1 MPSPAQ
7 PAETPTS
14 RLPRSRKQA
23 PSPAYTTPFGLLA
36 DMRQDQL
43 QFYRRAAHIGD
54 IVRFQ
59 FGPVIAHAVFH
70 PDYVKHVLQD
80 NNQNYRRSI
89 FMDRLKPVFGEGL
102 FTSNGAHWRRQRR
115 LTQPAFHRQRIAGFA
130 SLMTEATQT
139 MLERWEVAATQGQS
153 IQLLFEL
160 NHLTHD
166 ITGKALFGT
175 DISHTAAAAE
185 QAISTLLEHFNDCY
199 ENALTVSET
208 LPTLHNYRF
217 WQAIRSLEKMAY
229 RIIAARRRSGH
240 DSGDLLSML
249 LFARDEET
257 GAGMTDKQLRDEV
270 ITFLGGGTETTAV
283 SLTWAWYLLSEHP
296 AIEHTLRTEL
306 SEVLGGRIPTMNDI
320 PHLTYTRMVIEEALR
335 LYPPAWLTSRNAV
348 SSDEIDGYHI
358 PARSLLLVSPYVTHR
373 HPAFWENPE
382 RFEPERFTPERV
394 ADRRRYAY
402 FPFGGGP
409 RRCIG
414 DEFAMLEAQLI
425 LATVAQQ
432 YRLHREQPVTPRPML
447 SLLPNSGV
455 PMRLQKV

>member
-1 MPSPAQ
+1 MSQPSQSTNTRTGQA
-7 PAETPTS
+7 
-14 RLPRSRKQA
+14 LRSCKRA
-23 PSPAYTTPFGLLA
+23 PYPAYTTPFGLLA

-43 QFYRRAAHIGD
+43 QFYLRMAQIGD

-59 FGPVIAHAVFH
+59 FGPVIAHAVFR

-80 NNQNYRRSI
+80 NNQNYGRSI

-115 LTQPAFHRQRIAGFA
+115 LTQPAFHRQRIAAFA
-130 SLMTEATQT
+130 TLMTDATQA
-139 MLERWEVAATQGQS
+139 MLERWEAAATHGES
-153 IQLLFEL
+153 IDLLFEL

-175 DISHTAAAAE
+175 DISQGADEAE
-185 QAISTLLEHFNDCY
+185 QAISILLEHFNDRY
-199 ENALTVSET
+199 ENAFTVPET
-208 LPTLHNYRF
+208 LPTLQNYRF
-217 WQAIRSLEKMAY
+217 WQAIRTLEKVAY
-229 RIIAARRRSGH
+229 GIIAARRRSGH
-240 DSGDLLSML
+240 DTGDLLSML

-257 GAGMTDKQLRDEV
+257 GAGMSDKQLRDEV

-283 SLTWAWYLLSEHP
+283 SLAWAWYLLSGHP
-296 AIEHTLRTEL
+296 AIEHKLRTEL
-306 SEVLGGRIPTMNDI
+306 AEVLSGRIPTMNDI

-335 LYPPAWLTSRNAV
+335 LYPPAWLTSRNTV

-358 PARSLLLVSPYVTHR
+358 PARSLMLVSPYVTHR

-382 RFEPERFTPERV
+382 QFEPERFTPERV
-394 ADRRRYAY
+394 AERQRYAY

-425 LATVAQQ
+425 LATVAQR